1 MKKLVL
7 VAAALFLL
15 SLAACSD
22 SAAPVPSDGDAQTGI
37 VMLDAGV
44 WPENDYTAGL
54 PVPPGFA
61 VTTAAFRTFFES
73 AGLVD
78 TIRSIRLGIT
88 PDDPAC
94 MAQAAED
101 IQAAILRAPLPE
113 AVAGAIRE
121 AVGRI
126 AEYCE
131 ETRVID

>member
-54 PVPPGFA
+54 PVPPVGD
-61 VTTAAFRTFFES
+61 
-73 AGLVD
+73 AGSRARKLQHQSH
-78 TIRSIRLGIT
+78 RSH
-88 PDDPAC
+88 
-94 MAQAAED
+94 
-101 IQAAILRAPLPE
+101 
-113 AVAGAIRE
+113 RE
-121 AVGRI
+121 
-126 AEYCE
+126 
-131 ETRVID
+131 